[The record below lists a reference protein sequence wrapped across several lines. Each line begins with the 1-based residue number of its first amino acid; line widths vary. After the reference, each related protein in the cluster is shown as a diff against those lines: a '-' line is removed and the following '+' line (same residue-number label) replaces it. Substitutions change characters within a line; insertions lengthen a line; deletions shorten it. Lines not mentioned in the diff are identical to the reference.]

1 MNKSWSERSWFTSN
15 LTLGLSEEA
24 PDVRMYHVMHIQR
37 SPESCRTATR
47 LQVGEKKQNKM
58 ETISALRV
66 ASMLHPSVPTSPVR
80 PFIRP
85 SVHPS
90 VRPSVPVAPR
100 KKPSSSVSRK
110 SSPGETVQ
118 CLNRSILIHD
128 TTFEQIRKKKK
139 LEHFY
144 ILLSRSKKK
153 KKKREHW
160 DFLLFA
166 SSAFWLLACNVWC
179 IILPWGGGDDTKGV

>member
-47 LQVGEKKQNKM
+47 LQVGKKKTKQNGNH
-58 ETISALRV
+58 ISAPCRV
-66 ASMLHPSVPTSPVR
+66 DAPPFSPHVTR
-80 PFIRP
+80 
-85 SVHPS
+85 PS